1 MATCGGEVFPSD
13 RTFPGPYLTR
23 QNPMPFPPDRTF
35 PGPYLTRLSSLP
47 DRTRNTAFRNATVL
61 LLSTVAWEAHRGT
74 AGMAYPRV
82 KNPMAFPPDR
92 TFPGPYL
99 TRLSSLPD
107 RTRNAAC
114 NNATVLL
121 LSTVAWEAH
130 RGLRPRGG
138 TPRVGRRRRVRRSR
152 GVAMS
157 ARIDA
162 LVFLLI
168 LT

>member
-47 DRTRNTAFRNATVL
+47 DRTRN
-61 LLSTVAWEAHRGT
+61 
-74 AGMAYPRV
+74 
-82 KNPMAFPPDR
+82 
-92 TFPGPYL
+92 
-99 TRLSSLPD
+99 
-107 RTRNAAC
+107 AAC

-138 TPRVGRRRRVRRSR
+138 MPRVGRRRRVRRSR

>member
-1 MATCGGEVFPSD
+1 MVPPRKAAWEMSRMLPWGGEV
-13 RTFPGPYLTR
+13 
-23 QNPMPFPPDRTF
+23 
-35 PGPYLTRLSSLP
+35 
-47 DRTRNTAFRNATVL
+47 
-61 LLSTVAWEAHRGT
+61 
-74 AGMAYPRV
+74 
-82 KNPMAFPPDR
+82 FPPDR

-168 LT
+168 HNRY